1 MTKQML
7 VKCVCGKPIDFPEG
21 QVKAKCNC
29 GATWECGVEG
39 YWYMTTNF
47 APISTNRM
55 RPRNKRKRRAMK

>member
-1 MTKQML
+1 VVKQML

-39 YWYMTTNF
+39 YWYCVREI
-47 APISTNRM
+47 APIVA
-55 RPRNKRKRRAMK
+55 RPRNKRKRRAGMR